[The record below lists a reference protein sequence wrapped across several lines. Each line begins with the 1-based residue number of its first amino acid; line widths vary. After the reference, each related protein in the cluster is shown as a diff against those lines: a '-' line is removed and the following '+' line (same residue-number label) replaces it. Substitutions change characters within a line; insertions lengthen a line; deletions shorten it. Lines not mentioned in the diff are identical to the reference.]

1 MILLSVRKN
10 KRKTFLIVTL
20 FFVIVALFVYF
31 LSLWLFDDTVLAV
44 IIGILFSFITS
55 FTSYYNSDKIVLS
68 LNKARV
74 ATKEEY
80 RQLNDILEGLC
91 LATGLPMPKLYVM
104 EDKAMNAFATGRNP
118 KNAVICVTTGLLNR
132 LDKYEIEGVLAHE
145 LSHIKNYDIL
155 LQTVTV
161 VMVGFIVMLS
171 DAFSRGFLRSSRRDD
186 DDNDKGNAIIMLIGL
201 IFIILAPI
209 FAKLIQ
215 LAISRNRE
223 YLADASAVEITRN
236 KDGLINALKK
246 ISDDT
251 ENLTVSNKATE
262 SLYIISPFKNTKKT
276 KDSLLSTHPNT
287 LNRIE
292 RLQNIQ

>member
-1 MILLSVRKN
+1 MILMDVRKN
-10 KRKTFLIVTL
+10 KRKTFFIVTV

-31 LSLWLFDDTVLAV
+31 LSLWLFDDTTFAV
-44 IIGILFSFITS
+44 IVGLLFSFITS
-55 FTSYYNSDKIVLS
+55 FVSYYNSDKIVLS
-68 LNKARV
+68 LNKARE
-74 ATKEEY
+74 ATKDEY

-104 EDKAMNAFATGRNP
+104 EDSAMNAFATGRNP
-118 KNAVICVTTGLLNR
+118 KHSVICLLNR

-145 LSHIKNYDIL
+145 LSHIRNYDIL

-171 DAFSRGFLRSSRRDD
+171 DAFSRGFLRSSKSRDD
-186 DDNDKGNAIIMLIGL
+186 DDNKGNAILMIIGL
-201 IFIILAPI
+201 VFIILAPI

-251 ENLTVSNKATE
+251 EVLKTANQSTE
-262 SLYIISPFKNTKKT
+262 SLYIISPLKSKNKQ
-276 KDSLLSTHPNT
+276 KDSLFSTHPNT

>member
-1 MILLSVRKN
+1 MILMDVRKN
-10 KRKTFLIVTL
+10 KRKTFLIVTV

-31 LSLWLFDDTVLAV
+31 LSLWLFDDTTFAV
-44 IIGILFSFITS
+44 IVGLLFSFITS
-55 FTSYYNSDKIVLS
+55 FVSYYNSDKIVLS
-68 LNKARV
+68 LNKARE
-74 ATKEEY
+74 ATKDEY

-104 EDKAMNAFATGRNP
+104 EDSAMNAFATGRNP
-118 KNAVICVTTGLLNR
+118 KHSVICVTTGLLNR

-145 LSHIKNYDIL
+145 LSHIRNYDIL

-171 DAFSRGFLRSSRRDD
+171 DAFSRGFLRSSKSRDD
-186 DDNDKGNAIIMLIGL
+186 DDNKGNAILMIIGL
-201 IFIILAPI
+201 VFIILAPI

-251 ENLTVSNKATE
+251 EVLKTANQSTE
-262 SLYIISPFKNTKKT
+262 SLYIISPLKSKNKQ
-276 KDSLLSTHPNT
+276 KDSLFSTHPNT

>member
-91 LATGLPMPKLYVM
+91 LGTGLPMPKLYVM
-104 EDKAMNAFATGRNP
+104 EDNAMNAFATGRNP

-201 IFIILAPI
+201 IFIVLAPI

-262 SLYIISPFKNTKKT
+262 SLYIISPFKSTKKT

>member
-55 FTSYYNSDKIVLS
+55 FASYYNSDKIVLS

-186 DDNDKGNAIIMLIGL
+186 DDNDKVML
-201 IFIILAPI
+201 
-209 FAKLIQ
+209 
-215 LAISRNRE
+215 
-223 YLADASAVEITRN
+223 
-236 KDGLINALKK
+236 
-246 ISDDT
+246 
-251 ENLTVSNKATE
+251 
-262 SLYIISPFKNTKKT
+262 
-276 KDSLLSTHPNT
+276 
-287 LNRIE
+287 
-292 RLQNIQ
+292 

>member
-1 MILLSVRKN
+1 MILRDVKKN
-10 KRKTFLIVTL
+10 KVKTGFIVTF
-20 FFVIVALFVYF
+20 FFVIVALFIYF
-31 LSLWLFDDTVLAV
+31 VSLWLFDDTIIAI
-44 IIGILFSFITS
+44 IIGVLFSFFSS
-55 FTSYYNSDKIVLS
+55 FISYYNSDKIVLS

-80 RQLNDILEGLC
+80 RQINDILEGLC
-91 LATGLPMPKLYVM
+91 LGSGLPMPKLYIM
-104 EDKAMNAFATGRNP
+104 EDSAMNAFATGRNP
-118 KNAVICVTTGLLNR
+118 KHAVICVTTGLLNR

-155 LQTVTV
+155 LSTVAV
-161 VMVGFIVMLS
+161 VMVGFIVIIS
-171 DAFSRGFLRSSRRDD
+171 DLFSRGFYRRSRDD
-186 DDNDKGNAIIMLIGL
+186 DDNKANGILMIIGL

-223 YLADASAVEITRN
+223 YLADSSAVEITRN

-246 ISDDT
+246 IDMDT
-251 ENLTVSNKATE
+251 EVLENANKASE
-262 SLYIISPFKNTKKT
+262 SLYIINPLKGKKA
-276 KDSLLSTHPNT
+276 KDSLFSTHPNT